1 MATTMN
7 ENENFNTLYEVTQVI
22 NSILDPLELLDKV
35 LEIAMTH
42 LSAERGFLLLA
53 ESGSA
58 AGFEVVASKNFSH
71 DDTPTKLAASSSII
85 SKVLETGEPVLS
97 FDARTDQRFE
107 SSTSIIIQNILSV
120 VCIPLRIGER
130 LIGAVYLDSTKSR
143 HAFTD
148 EAVKFLTV
156 FGNLSAIAIENAR
169 SFADLMDENKR
180 LRNEVLPPVM
190 FEGIVGQSKQW
201 QAALDIVKRVLDVD
215 VAILITGESGTGK
228 DIVARAIHG
237 NGSRS
242 KYPFISV
249 NCSAIPEN
257 LLESE
262 LFGHSKGAFTGAH
275 MEKKGL
281 IESAQQGVLFLDE
294 IADLPVGLQ
303 AKILHVLQQKE
314 IRRVGE
320 VRDRKVDVRII
331 AATNK
336 DLHEEIRH
344 GRFREDLFYRLNV
357 ITIHLP
363 PLRERIE
370 DIPLLAEHFLQTAS
384 ETHKRNVRSLSADAM
399 HYLMVNRWT
408 GNVRELQNMIERGVV
423 LCDGIEL
430 RRTDLSASMTGF
442 SVSADTTLDDFERQ
456 IVCSTLNRFAGNRTQ
471 TAKQL
476 GVSLRWLQ
484 YKLKEWNIG

>member
-1 MATTMN
+1 MVTDMKD
-7 ENENFNTLYEVTQVI
+7 NFNTLYNVTQVI
-22 NSILDPLELLDKV
+22 NSILDPIELLEKV

-53 ESGSA
+53 EEGSTV
-58 AGFEVVASKNFSH
+58 GFEIVAAKNFSH
-71 DDTPTKLAASSSII
+71 DDTPNKLAASSSVI

-97 FDARTDQRFE
+97 FDAVSDQRFE

-120 VCIPLRIGER
+120 VCIPLRNGDRI
-130 LIGAVYLDSTKSR
+130 LGAVYLDSTKSR

-148 EAVKFLTV
+148 EAVKFLTI

-169 SFADLMDENKR
+169 IFADLLEENKR
-180 LRNEVLPPVM
+180 LRNEVAPRVM
-190 FEGIVGQSKQW
+190 FKGIIGRSKQW
-201 QAALDIVKRVLDVD
+201 QTALDIVKRVLDVD
-215 VAILITGESGTGK
+215 VAVLITGESGTGK
-228 DIVARAIHG
+228 DIIARAIHS
-237 NGSRS
+237 NGPRGRQ
-242 KYPFISV
+242 PFISV

-262 LFGHSKGAFTGAH
+262 LFGHAKGAFTGAH
-275 MEKKGL
+275 AEKKGL

-336 DLHEEIRH
+336 DLDGEIRH

-370 DIPLLAEHFLQTAS
+370 DIPLLAEYFLRNAC
-384 ETHKRNVRSLSADAM
+384 ETYKRNVRSINPDAM
-399 HYLMVNRWT
+399 HSLMVNRWT

-423 LCDGIEL
+423 LCAGTEL
-430 RRTDLSASMTGF
+430 QREDLSMSMTGF
-442 SVSADTTLDDFERQ
+442 SVTADTTLDDFERQ
-456 IVCSTLNRFAGNRTQ
+456 IVCSTFKRLAGNRKQ
-471 TAKQL
+471 TANQL